1 LAGEAQKSTGRCFR
15 SSDTMPKAEGGMQE
29 GLLGQE
35 RSPTTDGER
44 RGSVNSLEMS
54 AADDTIEALSRKGVV
69 CGGVVDDAKRR
80 SRHCCADWADAFR
93 TLEDASKTCSSAL
106 FMFMALF
113 FVEVA
118 LAEACRD
125 QTDGAVGVTEFMLLI
140 ALSGVVQSLVGAQPL
155 VVLRPTGPIVLTT
168 VSLFQLSGQLWPDEA
183 DDPPARVQRFYQLA
197 SATGIFVAIN
207 MSLIAG
213 FELSRFCDRLTQF
226 TLEIFEVFVCSVLI
240 YEASRSIIDSFGDTV
255 SPPTGAEGE
264 YTFGD
269 ALFSLVL
276 TFVVFS
282 LAMLFSFIDALRIST
297 PAVRGLL
304 TDYALP
310 LGVFAAVALS
320 YVPGPGVVRRI
331 PMPAE
336 FSPTYEDP
344 ETGEPRNW
352 GVNAFAVLPTA
363 LGGSSPWYCVLV
375 ALAASVPVTSLFY
388 VDQNVTGLLLQ
399 QPSNKLGKGSYY
411 HASFLFVGI
420 INGM

>member
-1 LAGEAQKSTGRCFR
+1 MN
-15 SSDTMPKAEGGMQE
+15 D
-29 GLLGQE
+29 GLLGN
-35 RSPTTDGER
+35 SPPNLRAGGGEKR
-44 RGSVNSLEMS
+44 ASLNSIELEGT
-54 AADDTIEALSRKGVV
+54 DDTIAALSRKGGLC
-69 CGGVVDDAKRR
+69 CGGVTDDAKRR
-80 SRHCCADWADAFR
+80 SRHCWSDWADSFR
-93 TLEDASKTCSSAL
+93 SVEDASKTFSSAL

-118 LAEACRD
+118 LAEAARD
-125 QTDGAVGVTEFMLLI
+125 QTDNAVGVTEFMLLI
-140 ALSGVVQSLVGAQPL
+140 SLSGIVQSLVGAQPL

-168 VSLFQLSGQLWPDEA
+168 VSLFQLSGSLWPAEA
-183 DDPPARVQRFYQLA
+183 DDPAARVQRFYQLA
-197 SATGIFVAIN
+197 SATGFFVAVN
-207 MSLIAG
+207 MTIIAT

-240 YEASRSIIDSFGDTV
+240 YEASRSILDSFDEAV
-255 SPPTGAEGE
+255 SPPTGAVGE

-276 TFVVFS
+276 TFVVFA
-282 LAMLFSFIDALRIST
+282 LAMLFSFSGSLRVFT
-297 PAVRGLL
+297 PGVRSLL
-304 TDYALP
+304 IDYALP

-331 PMPAE
+331 PMPPE
-336 FSPTYEDP
+336 FSPTFENP
-344 ETGEPRNW
+344 ESGPRDW
-352 GVNAFAVLPTA
+352 GVNVFAVLPIA

-375 ALAASVPVTSLFY
+375 ALASSIPVTALFY

-399 QPSNKLGKGSYY
+399 QPSNKLSKGSYY

>member
-1 LAGEAQKSTGRCFR
+1 
-15 SSDTMPKAEGGMQE
+15 MQE
-29 GLLGQE
+29 DLLGE
-35 RSPTTDGER
+35 RSPHIER
-44 RGSVNSLEMS
+44 RASLNNIELDS
-54 AADDTIEALSRKGVV
+54 AEDDTAEALSRKGLC

-80 SRHCCADWADAFR
+80 SRHCCSDWADGFR
-93 TLEDASKTCSSAL
+93 SLEDASKTVSSAL

-118 LAEACRD
+118 LAEAARD
-125 QTDGAVGVTEFMLLI
+125 QTDNAVGVTEFMLLI
-140 ALSGVVQSLVGAQPL
+140 ALSGVIQSLVGAQPL

-168 VSLFQLSGQLWPDEA
+168 VSLFQLSGTLWPAEA

-197 SATGIFVAIN
+197 SATGFFVAIN
-207 MSLIAG
+207 MSIIAA

-240 YEASRSIIDSFGDTV
+240 YEASRSILESFDDAV
-255 SPPTGAEGE
+255 SPPTGTDGE

-269 ALFSLVL
+269 ALFSLQL
-276 TFVVFS
+276 TFVVFF
-282 LAMLFSFIDALRIST
+282 LAMLCSFIGFFRVFNPT
-297 PAVRGLL
+297 VRGLL

-331 PMPAE
+331 PMPPE
-336 FSPTYEDP
+336 FSPTFENP
-344 ETGEPRNW
+344 VTGEPRHW
-352 GVNAFAVLPTA
+352 GVNVFAVLPTG

-375 ALAASVPVTSLFY
+375 ALASSIPVTALFY

-411 HASFLFVGI
+411 HASFLFVGV